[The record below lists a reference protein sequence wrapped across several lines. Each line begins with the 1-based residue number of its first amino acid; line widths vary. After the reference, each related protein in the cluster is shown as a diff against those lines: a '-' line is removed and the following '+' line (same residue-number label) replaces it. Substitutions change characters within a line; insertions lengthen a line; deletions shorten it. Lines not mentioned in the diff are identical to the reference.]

1 MNVVK
6 IVKASATQ
14 EPLML
19 CSRRYVLRSTT
30 CLLGAGLAA
39 PFLLKSSCLHNS
51 LAGTACRVPPQGHP
65 QVIVFQDHAL
75 FDQSGIL
82 PVYQPPTDPG
92 AATRSYVRSVDEQ
105 TFISRHWFV

>member
-1 MNVVK
+1 MSVVK
-6 IVKASATQ
+6 VVKASITE

-19 CSRRYVLRSTT
+19 CSRRYVLGSTSY
-30 CLLGAGLAA
+30 LLGAGLAA
-39 PFLLKSSCLHNS
+39 PFLLKFSCLQNS
-51 LAGTACRVPPQGHP
+51 LSNTACSVPPQGDP

-75 FDQSGIL
+75 FDQSGML